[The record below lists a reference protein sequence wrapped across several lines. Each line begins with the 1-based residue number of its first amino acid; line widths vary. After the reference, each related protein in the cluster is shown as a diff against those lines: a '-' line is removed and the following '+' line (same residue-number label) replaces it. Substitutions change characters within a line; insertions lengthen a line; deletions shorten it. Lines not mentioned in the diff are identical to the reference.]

1 VLRWKSHPITATNLS
16 THIKWKRLRRRR
28 RKKKKKNKKKMMMM
42 MAMMNEEEVH
52 EI

>member
-1 VLRWKSHPITATNLS
+1 VLRRQSHPITATNLS

-28 RKKKKKNKKKMMMM
+28 RKKKKKMMMM